1 MDGVV
6 LTVPPS
12 VDHRPGSVVTLLL
25 DGVWPEGEGWA
36 FLYEHV
42 DLIEGLAEGSRVS
55 RGQEIARSPLSPREA
70 NNHLQLTYLFE
81 SKTFSRE
88 HTCWVDHLKIADRTS
103 LLLRFG
109 DIRAGD
115 SFHEAWETAQEED
128 AFVYRGLLDREDF
141 PDGPALCYPQGADV
155 RQPQSAA
162 GA

>member
-1 MDGVV
+1 MA
-6 LTVPPS
+6 
-12 VDHRPGSVVTLLL
+12 GSVVRFLQASDL
-25 DGVWPEGEGWA
+25 DLHRPLCA
-36 FLYEHV
+36 
-42 DLIEGLAEGSRVS
+42 ISRVPPGL
-55 RGQEIARSPLSPREA
+55 RQEIARSPLSPREA